1 MYQLDAN
8 NSTMIFLINGLYMFR
23 TFTCPSS
30 GVLIY
35 RLFHCRMW
43 CFAIGVEA
51 VVLRSWCVVLCTVCQ
66 LDTNGQ
72 TVHMTTHQLCRTTA
86 STPMAKHHMRQ

>member
-1 MYQLDAN
+1 
-8 NSTMIFLINGLYMFR
+8 MFQ

-43 CFAIGVEA
+43 CYVIGFGAMMHGHTYIKFACAKQAKDAHAYKNTNMMHGHTYIKFI
-51 VVLRSWCVVLCTVCQ
+51 
-66 LDTNGQ
+66 LD
-72 TVHMTTHQLCRTTA
+72 R
-86 STPMAKHHMRQ
+86 